1 MKENFQIHIWLG
13 LLLCL
18 LGMSCSDDTPA
29 KGNEPGN
36 GNTELKVNEWI
47 ESVMRSDY
55 LWNNDIPAQ
64 NKLDFSADPQTFF
77 SSMLSLKDGKTR
89 NGKHLYYYSYMEK
102 NKDYKARTSIDAD
115 DTYGMEFTLFNV
127 VNDSNQPL
135 GYYYA
140 RILYVLPNSP
150 ASSAGLERGDW
161 IVGIKGKNNINSD
174 NYGILL
180 NGDRTQWLVKRGD
193 TEVRTIDIE
202 ASRAVE
208 AVFDLDFR
216 FHVSGFVRV
225 VIVAAHLFV
234 GAAEFVGRDV
244 HGLAAPDQCIYI
256 FFCAKRRV
264 HFVIWIIT
272 FDII

>member
-1 MKENFQIHIWLG
+1 
-13 LLLCL
+13 
-18 LGMSCSDDTPA
+18 
-29 KGNEPGN
+29 
-36 GNTELKVNEWI
+36 
-47 ESVMRSDY
+47 
-55 LWNNDIPAQ
+55 
-64 NKLDFSADPQTFF
+64 
-77 SSMLSLKDGKTR
+77 MLSLKDGKTR

-161 IVGIKGKNNINSD
+161 IVGVKGKNNINSD

-208 AVFDLDFR
+208 DNP
-216 FHVSGFVRV
+216 
-225 VIVAAHLFV
+225 LFYHNV
-234 GAAEFVGRDV
+234 
-244 HGLAAPDQCIYI
+244 
-256 FFCAKRRV
+256 
-264 HFVIWIIT
+264 
-272 FDII
+272 

>member
-1 MKENFQIHIWLG
+1 MTSLASSAISFEDTEPNALPPSPILIATSILPASIFLPS
-13 LLLCL
+13 
-18 LGMSCSDDTPA
+18 SCAS
-29 KGNEPGN
+29 
-36 GNTELKVNEWI
+36 
-47 ESVMRSDY
+47 SYCCCDY

-77 SSMLSLKDGKTR
+77 RSMLSLKDGKTR

-161 IVGIKGKNNINSD
+161 IVGVKGKNNINSD
-174 NYGILL
+174 NYVCGQDL
-180 NGDRTQWLVKRGD
+180 NEGKCNC
-193 TEVRTIDIE
+193 
-202 ASRAVE
+202 S
-208 AVFDLDFR
+208 
-216 FHVSGFVRV
+216 
-225 VIVAAHLFV
+225 
-234 GAAEFVGRDV
+234 
-244 HGLAAPDQCIYI
+244 
-256 FFCAKRRV
+256 
-264 HFVIWIIT
+264 
-272 FDII
+272 

>member
-1 MKENFQIHIWLG
+1 
-13 LLLCL
+13 
-18 LGMSCSDDTPA
+18 
-29 KGNEPGN
+29 
-36 GNTELKVNEWI
+36 
-47 ESVMRSDY
+47 MRSDY

-77 SSMLSLKDGKTR
+77 RSMLSLKDGKTR

-161 IVGIKGKNNINSD
+161 IVGVKGRNNINSD

-202 ASRAVE
+202 ASRAWRTIPCSITMYILGE
-208 AVFDLDFR
+208 IRRLGIWFIIILLPDRMDIR
-216 FHVSGFVRV
+216 
-225 VIVAAHLFV
+225 IVPMM
-234 GAAEFVGRDV
+234 R
-244 HGLAAPDQCIYI
+244 
-256 FFCAKRRV
+256 K
-264 HFVIWIIT
+264 
-272 FDII
+272 